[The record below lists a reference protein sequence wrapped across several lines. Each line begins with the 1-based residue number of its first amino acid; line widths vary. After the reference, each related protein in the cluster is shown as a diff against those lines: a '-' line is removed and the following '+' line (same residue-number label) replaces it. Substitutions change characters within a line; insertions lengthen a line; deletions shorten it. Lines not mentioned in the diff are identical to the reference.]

1 MLVSLMRS
9 LLLVILV
16 TQDPIIIAATILCI
30 VEIDITDTVIHF
42 CADLMSILSTFAN
55 KMGTSP
61 ANKIPYIM
69 RLTEE
74 QHWVSHVSSTCP
86 PKMPHT
92 NFITF
97 TFADN
102 RDIIELENLI
112 NINTRGEII
121 EQNLYVPLHL
131 YIPTDM

>member
-1 MLVSLMRS
+1 MLVSLMRKFTDGHLS
-9 LLLVILV
+9 NS
-16 TQDPIIIAATILCI
+16 IIIAATILCI

-55 KMGTSP
+55 KMGTGP
-61 ANKIPYIM
+61 ENKIPYIM

-92 NFITF
+92 SFITF

-102 RDIIELENLI
+102 RDIIELESLI

-121 EQNLYVPLHL
+121 EQNLYVPLYL